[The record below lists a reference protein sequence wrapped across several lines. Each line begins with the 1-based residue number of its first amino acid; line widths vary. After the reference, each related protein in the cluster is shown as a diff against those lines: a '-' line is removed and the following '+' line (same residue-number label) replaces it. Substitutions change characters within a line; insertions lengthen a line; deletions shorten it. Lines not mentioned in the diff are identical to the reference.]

1 MLTPRR
7 ESLFAALQA
16 EANRVCLGKMLLLC
30 LSFSSL
36 SLPLPLYP
44 KGNAIK
50 KVACTIRN
58 NLLASRA
65 EISANKLALNLCV
78 AQTNWSKAKQKPRPT
93 DCGRTDRHVPREK
106 RKRRKKNRI
115 KCCPTAA
122 APTALSRQHLL
133 SVPRPPAAATAA
145 AATATMTTFAAAHN
159 FSLSLQKLHRL

>member
-1 MLTPRR
+1 MPHFKLKQI
-7 ESLFAALQA
+7 EFALAKCYCSA
-16 EANRVCLGKMLLLC
+16 
-30 LSFSSL
+30 SP
-36 SLPLPLYP
+36 SLPLALYP

-106 RKRRKKNRI
+106 RRRRKKNRI

-133 SVPRPPAAATAA
+133 SVPRPPCSSSNNDNICCLTQFF
-145 AATATMTTFAAAHN
+145 T
-159 FSLSLQKLHRL
+159 